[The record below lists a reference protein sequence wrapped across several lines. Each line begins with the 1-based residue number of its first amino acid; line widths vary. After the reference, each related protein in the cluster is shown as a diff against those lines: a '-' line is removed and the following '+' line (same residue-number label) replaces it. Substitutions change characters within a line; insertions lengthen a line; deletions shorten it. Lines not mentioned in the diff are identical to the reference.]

1 MVSVGITLDDDRR
14 QALQRR
20 TLITLS
26 ISQVLG
32 SAGLTSGITVGG
44 LIAKDL
50 LDGDTFAGLSTAS
63 LTIGTAIGS
72 AQLARMMSERGRRPG
87 LVTGYAIGVVGAV
100 VAVVAAQQRMFG
112 LLIVGSILL
121 GAGQASNLLAR
132 YAAADLAAPDQRA
145 RAISRLVFM
154 STFGAVAGPVMVGL
168 GGAVGRGLG
177 IDELAG
183 PYLFSIVFFLAAA
196 VITTVRLRPDPLVL
210 AGGVKRA
217 GAERARVDLAGSLRL
232 VAQRPDARLALAS
245 MVVSQVVMVAVMTMT
260 PLHMR
265 DHDHSV
271 QLVGFV
277 LAVHIAGMYALAP
290 VIGRINDRI
299 GGYRTIAAG
308 GVVLAASTVITAL
321 AGAAPSLLF
330 LGLFL
335 LGLGWSGGLIAGS
348 SMLTASMPLEHRTK
362 VQGAADL
369 SMSLMGGL
377 AGFGS
382 GFVKQS
388 VGYHMLSNAGTLA
401 AGLLLVAAVVAIRT
415 TPRGRVITM

>member
-1 MVSVGITLDDDRR
+1 MQIDDAQR
-14 QALQRR
+14 QVLQRR

-63 LTIGTAIGS
+63 LTIGSAVGA
-72 AQLARMMSERGRRPG
+72 AQLARLMAERGRRPG
-87 LVTGYAIGVVGAV
+87 LVTGYVIGVFGAI
-100 VAVVAAQQRMFG
+100 VAVIAAQQRIFP
-112 LLIVGSILL
+112 LLILGSILL

-177 IDELAG
+177 LDELAG
-183 PYLFSIVFFLAAA
+183 PYLFSIVFFTAAA
-196 VITTVRLRPDPLVL
+196 MITTWRLRPDPLVV
-210 AGGVKRA
+210 AGGVRRD
-217 GAERARVDLAGSLRL
+217 GAPRTRVDLVGSLRL
-232 VAQRPDARLALAS
+232 VAERPDARLALAS

-290 VIGRINDRI
+290 MVGRLNDRV
-299 GGYRTIAAG
+299 GGYRTIATG
-308 GVVLAASTVITAL
+308 GVILGLSTIVTAL

-330 LGLFL
+330 VGLFL
-335 LGLGWSGGLIAGS
+335 LGLGWSAGLIAGS

-369 SMSLMGGL
+369 TMSLMGGL
-377 AGFGS
+377 AGFSS

-388 VGYHMLSNAGTLA
+388 FGYHMLSNVGTLA
-401 AGLLLVAAVVAIRT
+401 AGLLLVAAVVALRT
-415 TPRGRVITM
+415 LRPTPVVTT

>member
-1 MVSVGITLDDDRR
+1 MHVDDAERR
-14 QALQRR
+14 VLQRR
-20 TLITLS
+20 TLVTLS
-26 ISQVLG
+26 VSQVLG

-44 LIAKDL
+44 LIAKEL

-63 LTIGTAIGS
+63 LTLGS
-72 AQLARMMSERGRRPG
+72 ALGSAHLARLMTERGRRPG
-87 LVTGYAIGVVGAV
+87 LVTGYAVAVVGAV
-100 VAVVAAQQRMFG
+100 VAIVAVQQRSFP
-112 LLIVGSILL
+112 LLIVGSVML
-121 GAGQASNLLAR
+121 GAGQASNLLTR
-132 YAAADLAAPDQRA
+132 YAAADLAPPDQRA
-145 RAISRLVFM
+145 RAISCLVFM

-168 GGAVGRGLG
+168 GEAVGRGVG

-183 PYLFSIVFFLAAA
+183 PYLFSVVFFLAAA
-196 VITTVRLRPDPLVL
+196 IVTMWRLRPDPLVI
-210 AGGVKRA
+210 AGGVRRD
-217 GAERARVDLAGSLRL
+217 GTPRTRVDLLGSLRL
-232 VAQRPDARLALAS
+232 VRARAEARLALAS

-290 VIGRINDRI
+290 LIGRLNDRI
-299 GGYRTIAAG
+299 GGYRVIAVAGTVLGLSTI
-308 GVVLAASTVITAL
+308 ITAL

-335 LGLGWSGGLIAGS
+335 LGVGWSGGLIAGS
-348 SMLTASMPLEHRTK
+348 SLLTASMPLEHRTK

-377 AGFGS
+377 AGLSS
-382 GFVKQS
+382 GFVKHS
-388 VGYHMLSNAGTLA
+388 VGYHMLSNGGTLA
-401 AGLLLVAAVVAIRT
+401 AGLLLVAAVVALRQPRPNTVT
-415 TPRGRVITM
+415 TPS

>member
-1 MVSVGITLDDDRR
+1 MHVDDAERR
-14 QALQRR
+14 VLQRR
-20 TLITLS
+20 TLVTLS
-26 ISQVLG
+26 VSQVLG

-44 LIAKDL
+44 LIAKEL

-63 LTIGTAIGS
+63 LTLGS
-72 AQLARMMSERGRRPG
+72 ALGSAHLARLMTERGRRPG
-87 LVTGYAIGVVGAV
+87 LVTGYAVAVVGAV
-100 VAVVAAQQRMFG
+100 VAIVAVQQRSFP
-112 LLIVGSILL
+112 LLIVGSVML
-121 GAGQASNLLAR
+121 GAGQASNLLTR
-132 YAAADLAAPDQRA
+132 YAAADLAPPDQRA

-168 GGAVGRGLG
+168 GEAVGRGVG

-183 PYLFSIVFFLAAA
+183 PYLFSVVFFLAAA
-196 VITTVRLRPDPLVL
+196 IVTMWRLRPDPLVI
-210 AGGVKRA
+210 AGGVRRD
-217 GAERARVDLAGSLRL
+217 GTPRTRVDLLGSLRL
-232 VAQRPDARLALAS
+232 VRARAEARLALAS

-290 VIGRINDRI
+290 LIGRLNDRI
-299 GGYRTIAAG
+299 GGYRVIAVAGTVLGLSTI
-308 GVVLAASTVITAL
+308 ITAL

-335 LGLGWSGGLIAGS
+335 LGVGWSGGLIAGS
-348 SMLTASMPLEHRTK
+348 SLLTASMPLEHRTK

-377 AGFGS
+377 AGLSS
-382 GFVKQS
+382 GFVKHS
-388 VGYHMLSNAGTLA
+388 VGYHMLSNGGTLA
-401 AGLLLVAAVVAIRT
+401 AGLLLVAAVVALRQPRPNTVT
-415 TPRGRVITM
+415 TPS

>member
-1 MVSVGITLDDDRR
+1 MHE
-14 QALQRR
+14 ALQRR
-20 TLITLS
+20 TLVTLS

-63 LTIGTAIGS
+63 LTIGSAVGA
-72 AQLARMMSERGRRPG
+72 AQLARLMAERGRRPG
-87 LVTGYAIGVVGAV
+87 LVTGYVIAVFGAV
-100 VAVVAAQQRMFG
+100 IAVIAAQQRMFP
-112 LLIVGSILL
+112 LLVLGSILL
-121 GAGQASNLLAR
+121 GAGQASNLLTR
-132 YAAADLAAPDQRA
+132 YAAADLAAPDERA

-154 STFGAVAGPVMVGL
+154 STFGAVAGPVMVGA

-177 IDELAG
+177 LDELAG
-183 PYLFSIVFFLAAA
+183 PYLFSIVFFAAA
-196 VITTVRLRPDPLVL
+196 AGITLWRLRPDPLVV
-210 AGGVKRA
+210 AGGVRRE
-217 GAERARVDLAGSLRL
+217 GAPKQKVDLVGSLRL
-232 VAQRPDARLALAS
+232 VAARPDARLALTS

-290 VIGRINDRI
+290 LVGRLNDRV
-299 GGYRTIAAG
+299 GGYRTIAVG
-308 GVVLAASTVITAL
+308 GVVLGLSTIITAL

-330 LGLFL
+330 VGLFL
-335 LGLGWSGGLIAGS
+335 LGLGWSAGLIAGS

-369 SMSLMGGL
+369 SMSLMGGI

-382 GFVKQS
+382 GFVKHAL
-388 VGYHMLSNAGTLA
+388 GYHMLSNAGTLA

-415 TPRGRVITM
+415 PRPAQVLTP

>member
-1 MVSVGITLDDDRR
+1 MQLADAER
-14 QALQRR
+14 QELQRR

-63 LTIGTAIGS
+63 LTIGSALGS
-72 AQLARMMSERGRRPG
+72 AQLARMMTERGRRPG
-87 LVTGYAIGVVGAV
+87 LVTGYAVAVVGAV
-100 VAVVAAQQRMFG
+100 VAIVAVQQRSFS
-112 LLIVGSILL
+112 LLIVGSVLL
-121 GAGQASNLLAR
+121 GAGQASNLLTR
-132 YAAADLAAPDQRA
+132 YAAADLATPDQRA

-168 GGAVGRGLG
+168 GEAVGRGVG

-183 PYLFSIVFFLAAA
+183 PYLFSVMFFLAAA
-196 VITTVRLRPDPLVL
+196 GITTWRLRPDPLVV
-210 AGGVKRA
+210 AGGVRRD
-217 GAERARVDLAGSLRL
+217 GAPRTRVDLAGSLRL
-232 VAQRPDARLALAS
+232 VRARADARLALAS

-290 VIGRINDRI
+290 LIGRLNDRI
-299 GGYRTIAAG
+299 GGYRVIAAS
-308 GVVLAASTVITAL
+308 GVVLGLSTIITAL

-330 LGLFL
+330 VGLFL
-335 LGLGWSGGLIAGS
+335 LGVGWSGGLIAGS
-348 SMLTASMPLEHRTK
+348 SLLTASMPLEHRTK

-377 AGFGS
+377 AGFSS
-382 GFVKQS
+382 GFVKQTL
-388 VGYHMLSNAGTLA
+388 GYHMLSNAGTLA
-401 AGLLLVAAVVAIRT
+401 AGLLLVAAVVALRS
-415 TPRGRVITM
+415 PRPAAVSTSS

>member
-1 MVSVGITLDDDRR
+1 MHE
-14 QALQRR
+14 ALQRR
-20 TLITLS
+20 TLVTLS

-63 LTIGTAIGS
+63 LTIGSAVGA
-72 AQLARMMSERGRRPG
+72 AQLARLMAERGRRPG
-87 LVTGYAIGVVGAV
+87 LVTGYGIAVFGAV
-100 VAVVAAQQRMFG
+100 IAVIAAQQRMFP
-112 LLIVGSILL
+112 LLVLGSILL
-121 GAGQASNLLAR
+121 GAGQASNLLTR
-132 YAAADLAAPDQRA
+132 YAAADLAAPDERA

-154 STFGAVAGPVMVGL
+154 STFGAVAGPVMVGA

-177 IDELAG
+177 LDELAG
-183 PYLFSIVFFLAAA
+183 PYLFSIVFFAAA
-196 VITTVRLRPDPLVL
+196 AGITLWRLRPDPLVV
-210 AGGVKRA
+210 AGGVRRE
-217 GAERARVDLAGSLRL
+217 GAPKQKVDLVGSLRL
-232 VAQRPDARLALAS
+232 VAARPDARLALTS

-290 VIGRINDRI
+290 LVGRLNDRV
-299 GGYRTIAAG
+299 GGYRTIAVG
-308 GVVLAASTVITAL
+308 GVVLGLSTIITAL

-330 LGLFL
+330 VGLFL
-335 LGLGWSGGLIAGS
+335 LGLGWSAGLIAGS

-369 SMSLMGGL
+369 SMSLMGGI

-382 GFVKQS
+382 GFVKHAL
-388 VGYHMLSNAGTLA
+388 GYHMLSNAGTLA

-415 TPRGRVITM
+415 PRPAQVLTP

>member
-1 MVSVGITLDDDRR
+1 MVIDDADR
-14 QALQRR
+14 QVLQRR
-20 TLITLS
+20 TLVTLS

-63 LTIGTAIGS
+63 LTIGSALGS
-72 AQLARMMSERGRRPG
+72 AQLARLMTERGRRPG
-87 LVTGYAIGVVGAV
+87 LVTGYTVAVLGAV
-100 VAVVAAQQRMFG
+100 LAIVAVQQRSFA
-112 LLIVGSILL
+112 LLIIGSVLL
-121 GAGQASNLLAR
+121 GAGQASNLLTR
-132 YAAADLAAPDQRA
+132 YAAADLASPDQRA

-168 GGAVGRGLG
+168 GEALGRAVG

-183 PYLFSIVFFLAAA
+183 PYLFSAGFFLLAAGIA
-196 VITTVRLRPDPLVL
+196 AWRLRPDPLVV
-210 AGGVKRA
+210 AGGVRRE
-217 GAERARVDLAGSLRL
+217 GAPRTRVDLVGSLRL
-232 VAQRPDARLALAS
+232 VMARPDARLALTS

-290 VIGRINDRI
+290 FIGRLNDRV
-299 GGYRTIAAG
+299 GGSRVIAAAG
-308 GVVLAASTVITAL
+308 AVLALSTIITAL

-330 LGLFL
+330 VGLFL
-335 LGLGWSGGLIAGS
+335 LGVGWSGGLIAGS
-348 SMLTASMPLEHRTK
+348 SMLTASVPLEQRTR

-377 AGFGS
+377 AGFSS

-388 VGYHMLSNAGTLA
+388 LGYHMLSNAGTLA
-401 AGLLLVAAVVAIRT
+401 AGLLLVTAVVAVRA
-415 TPRGRVITM
+415 PRSTGAPSAS